1 MAAEEVA
8 SKASNGPT
16 THAGAQETTPLLHKV
31 NSRGERKW
39 PKSVAYLVLLTGFL
53 VSLSF
58 GVTQVPYIYSRHPL
72 PFSYQADLN
81 LVWSTSSAL

>member
-1 MAAEEVA
+1 LTSVLHFLYYHLVKSSGTLLWHEEIMAAEEEA
-8 SKASNGPT
+8 SKASSVRTANGD
-16 THAGAQETTPLLHKV
+16 AQETTPLLHQV

-58 GVTQVPYIYSRHPL
+58 GVTQVP
-72 PFSYQADLN
+72 
-81 LVWSTSSAL
+81 